1 MNIHNV
7 YKNNLNISCWNI
19 NGYKHKGYN
28 KYSDPRFIGEIVS
41 KDIICLLETHC
52 PYDQSLVLPGFKSVH
67 LIRPKPARINKQS
80 GGISVFVR
88 NEIRPGIKFL
98 EHCNNDYIW
107 LKLCKDFF
115 GTLHDIYL
123 CFLYNSPVNS
133 TYTNSLDI
141 DLLDLIEKDII
152 RYSEIGKILIAGDI
166 NARTGTCNFDFID
179 QDSTDSFIPL
189 YEDYTPDNLID
200 IRYSKD
206 SVLNSRGKELNDLCV
221 QTGLRILNGRVRG
234 DYIGELTCH
243 NFNGSSVVDYFLASE
258 SILQKIDFFNVH
270 KFLADLSDHSQIS
283 VMLKIKCK
291 LENREEASNPTPVHY
306 IWDKDSETK
315 FQTALSSK
323 DIQNKINTF
332 MENKYNNVENMIT
345 DFNAFLTEAADISL
359 KRKKI
364 KNGTNKRLR
373 NKNKKWFD
381 VSLIKLRRQ
390 LDNKEQLLRKY
401 NKDPIVRGSFFS
413 LLKLYR
419 KNQKI

>member
-152 RYSEIGKILIAGDI
+152 RYSEI
-166 NARTGTCNFDFID
+166 
-179 QDSTDSFIPL
+179 
-189 YEDYTPDNLID
+189 
-200 IRYSKD
+200 
-206 SVLNSRGKELNDLCV
+206 
-221 QTGLRILNGRVRG
+221 LR
-234 DYIGELTCH
+234 
-243 NFNGSSVVDYFLASE
+243 
-258 SILQKIDFFNVH
+258 
-270 KFLADLSDHSQIS
+270 
-283 VMLKIKCK
+283 
-291 LENREEASNPTPVHY
+291 
-306 IWDKDSETK
+306 
-315 FQTALSSK
+315 
-323 DIQNKINTF
+323 
-332 MENKYNNVENMIT
+332 
-345 DFNAFLTEAADISL
+345 
-359 KRKKI
+359 
-364 KNGTNKRLR
+364 
-373 NKNKKWFD
+373 
-381 VSLIKLRRQ
+381 
-390 LDNKEQLLRKY
+390 
-401 NKDPIVRGSFFS
+401 
-413 LLKLYR
+413 
-419 KNQKI
+419 